1 MFDEDYEDDI
11 MMSGVTPVQ
20 SKKTEYD
27 SDDDNEVILS
37 GV

>member
-11 MMSGVTPVQ
+11 MMSGATPVQ
-20 SKKTEYD
+20 SKKHEYD

>member
-1 MFDEDYEDDI
+1 MFDEDYEDEI

-20 SKKTEYD
+20 SKKPEFD